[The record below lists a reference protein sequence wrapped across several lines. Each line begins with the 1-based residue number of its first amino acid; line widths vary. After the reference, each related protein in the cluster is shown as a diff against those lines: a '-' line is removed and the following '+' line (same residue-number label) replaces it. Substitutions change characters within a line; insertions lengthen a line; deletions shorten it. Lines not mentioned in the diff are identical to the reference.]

1 VLITIDIAPYIAEIQ
16 KLMGIVSERAKSSGV
31 TNGILRVDQLDILL
45 DGALSLATNLERD
58 IYKEVL
64 RKEGKSYDYDSN
76 EMDLLAL
83 GVIFSSWSS
92 WIFKAKS
99 EDPSREAESREQAK
113 AVSKYIESM
122 IVNAIRGGQNIGKD
136 NGSPE
141 GKSEPI
147 NIA

>member
-1 VLITIDIAPYIAEIQ
+1 MTIDIAPYLAEIQ

-31 TNGILRVDQLDILL
+31 INGILRVDQLDILL

-83 GVIFSSWSS
+83 GVIFSSWSG